1 MNRAISVPEVEG
13 PEAALA
19 LLDGLDLDDY
29 RYYHSTRA
37 DLLRRVGRL
46 DAAAAAYRR
55 ALELS
60 EAGPERRF
68 LESRL
73 VDIAN
78 EEAL

>member
-1 MNRAISVPEVEG
+1 M
-13 PEAALA
+13 
-19 LLDGLDLDDY
+19 
-29 RYYHSTRA
+29 
-37 DLLRRVGRL
+37 GRL

-78 EEAL
+78 RGLCKSAARRRFLVQTDLHAAAFLPDPE